1 MEKTGQVDFT
11 ETAEIAE
18 SAEILLPLPNQ
29 TFTFHYDL
37 FPWYKPLIRIF
48 FQISKKSDF
57 PLTFRR
63 FRGFVMQNESA
74 ESAEIF

>member
-48 FQISKKSDF
+48 FSDK
-57 PLTFRR
+57 
-63 FRGFVMQNESA
+63 
-74 ESAEIF
+74 